1 MSAREDLRT
10 PLSRATG
17 LGSAKSGTEHFWH
30 QRMSA
35 VALVPLS
42 IWFVL
47 SALSLV
53 GDNLAEV
60 LVFLGEPMNA
70 ILMFLFLFAA
80 LYHMTLGVQVVI
92 EDYIHEERVKLLS
105 LMLNRFFAL
114 GIGFAAGFALLKIA
128 L

>member
-1 MSAREDLRT
+1 MSPREDLRT

-17 LGSAKSGTEHFWH
+17 LGSAKSGTGHFWR

-35 VALVPLS
+35 VALIPLS
-42 IWFVL
+42 LWFAL
-47 SALSLV
+47 SAVSLV
-53 GDNLAEV
+53 DANLAEV
-60 LVFLGEPMNA
+60 LVFLGEPVNA
-70 ILMFLFLFAA
+70 ILTFLFLFAA

-92 EDYIHEERVKLLS
+92 EDYIHGEKIKLLT

>member
-1 MSAREDLRT
+1 VSAQQDLRT

-17 LGSAKSGTEHFWH
+17 LGSAKSGTGHFWR

-35 VALVPLS
+35 VALIPLS
-42 IWFVL
+42 VWFAMSSV
-47 SALSLV
+47 SLV
-53 GDNLAEV
+53 GSNLAEV
-60 LVFLGEPMNA
+60 LVFLGEPVNA
-70 ILMFLFLFAA
+70 ILTFLFLFAA

-92 EDYIHEERVKLLS
+92 EDYIHGERTKLLF

-114 GIGFAAGFALLKIA
+114 GISFAAGFALLKIA

>member
-1 MSAREDLRT
+1 MSSKSDLRT

-17 LGSAKSGTEHFWH
+17 LGSAKSGTEHFWR

-35 VALVPLS
+35 VALIPLS

-53 GDNLAEV
+53 GANLAET
-60 LVFLGEPMNA
+60 LVFLGEPVNA

-80 LYHMTLGVQVVI
+80 LYHMTLGVQMVI
-92 EDYIHEERVKLLS
+92 EDYIHGERTKLLF
-105 LMLNRFFAL
+105 LMLNRFFAV
-114 GIGFAAGFALLKIA
+114 GVGVAAGFSLLKIA

>member
-10 PLSRATG
+10 PLARATG